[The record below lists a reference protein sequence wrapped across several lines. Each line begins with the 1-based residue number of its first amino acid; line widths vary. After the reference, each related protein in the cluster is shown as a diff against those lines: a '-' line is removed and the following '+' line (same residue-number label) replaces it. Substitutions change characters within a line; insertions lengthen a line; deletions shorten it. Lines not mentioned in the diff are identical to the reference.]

1 MFNMW
6 KKEEYFKSLI
16 KVLFGFVGILS
27 ILLLALMF
35 CWNNSVRNQMFFVP
49 PDISSGVWVKPGD
62 VPASTVYSFAS
73 QIFTGVNSWTSSGQD
88 DYLKNIKMFK
98 HYISPGFY
106 NVLSSDYK
114 QRASNGSLDRQRI
127 MANTADDY
135 DPASVKNLGGG
146 TWAVDLKLRI
156 IETVDGQ
163 VVKDVIMDY
172 PLKVA
177 QVKTS
182 LAFNQWGLVITGYYA
197 DPYRIK
203 TNL

>member
-1 MFNMW
+1 
-6 KKEEYFKSLI
+6 
-16 KVLFGFVGILS
+16 
-27 ILLLALMF
+27 
-35 CWNNSVRNQMFFVP
+35 MFFVP